1 MNPTNQG
8 PSGKQLVGPDAYRT
22 INFDLFDQFLE
33 NFVSR
38 QSYFDQLTLL
48 CCFPKLAPRFLELK
62 EYKVDLNH
70 LNLIK
75 FNIQNDQE
83 LYWID
88 HLNTL
93 FPSIKKVS
101 IYTRRFKSDVNN
113 ILCTFANFKDL
124 EEFYIVFDSIG
135 KKQFLNTKFGNL
147 KSVTIIFNR
156 SRIVGK
162 LWRKTKYLVKNILHF
177 TTKLETIHLRNV
189 LICEQVSTS
198 LLYNSGLKC
207 IDFMNC

>member
-1 MNPTNQG
+1 M
-8 PSGKQLVGPDAYRT
+8 
-22 INFDLFDQFLE
+22 
-33 NFVSR
+33 
-38 QSYFDQLTLL
+38 
-48 CCFPKLAPRFLELK
+48 
-62 EYKVDLNH
+62 DLNH